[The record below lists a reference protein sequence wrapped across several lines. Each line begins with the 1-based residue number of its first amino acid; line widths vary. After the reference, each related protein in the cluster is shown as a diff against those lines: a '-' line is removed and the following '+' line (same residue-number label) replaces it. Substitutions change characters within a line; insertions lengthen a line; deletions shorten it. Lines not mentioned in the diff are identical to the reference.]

1 MLNSSTLKDYFCDG
15 RLVPLSKV
23 KGEDYVDPGEIRPI
37 MVRSHLSKTA
47 EKAITASIEASHKH
61 HLSTGAYQSTS
72 RRAVAS
78 THINISEVIT
88 TSGSEQYPRSKLK
101 HVLFVDLTRHTT
113 ACTAHRFLRSSSSN
127 ARPSMTAISCA

>member
-1 MLNSSTLKDYFCDG
+1 MQGLRARWLQWSILETNEEARDKVLREIAGMLNSATLKDYFCDG

-88 TSGSEQYPRSKLK
+88 TSGSANTP
-101 HVLFVDLTRHTT
+101 DPN
-113 ACTAHRFLRSSSSN
+113 SSTCSSW
-127 ARPSMTAISCA
+127 T